1 MEHTLQNG
9 GAKGSPKFKQKL
21 LIAAVL
27 LTTVTSQAAGYA
39 NSVVLPSKLNLFGAM
54 DYYALFSAISGMG
67 TMISLPLVG
76 TLSRRYGVKMVTLF
90 GIVSHFLVRLGLTA
104 VPNLLIFAFGWV
116 LMGFAKGL
124 YMSAPYSIIVDIV
137 PSSETPRYYGYIS
150 TASAVGALIGP
161 AMTGIVVDL
170 FSADAALLIYGV
182 FGVFPVLVM
191 AKLYPN
197 HRSQRGEKFDFAG
210 IVLVSLFVCCTV
222 LWLSMVGKFF
232 APISLAGIGL
242 PIVAL
247 GALGALIKIELAIP
261 NPSVPIVMFRKKRF
275 AVTFCVQMLMV
286 AYSMCVTAY
295 VVVYVQQVMGDS
307 AFVSSTV
314 TMPQTVVQGI
324 LGFFVGGII
333 GKNFKKRFRPAALT
347 ALSLYIAA
355 LLLLSSLRPD
365 SSMLVIYAATAIGGI
380 SQAATQ
386 SIYVPFFQ
394 TDLKPEEI
402 PAAQGMFLFS
412 STGGASIFGAICGAA
427 MNLGASYNQIFLL
440 AAAMVGIALMIA
452 FFGFKFPQE
461 S

>member
-1 MEHTLQNG
+1 
-9 GAKGSPKFKQKL
+9 
-21 LIAAVL
+21 
-27 LTTVTSQAAGYA
+27 
-39 NSVVLPSKLNLFGAM
+39 
-54 DYYALFSAISGMG
+54 
-67 TMISLPLVG
+67 
-76 TLSRRYGVKMVTLF
+76 
-90 GIVSHFLVRLGLTA
+90 
-104 VPNLLIFAFGWV
+104 
-116 LMGFAKGL
+116 
-124 YMSAPYSIIVDIV
+124 
-137 PSSETPRYYGYIS
+137 
-150 TASAVGALIGP
+150 
-161 AMTGIVVDL
+161 
-170 FSADAALLIYGV
+170 
-182 FGVFPVLVM
+182 
-191 AKLYPN
+191 
-197 HRSQRGEKFDFAG
+197 
-210 IVLVSLFVCCTV
+210 
-222 LWLSMVGKFF
+222 
-232 APISLAGIGL
+232 
-242 PIVAL
+242 
-247 GALGALIKIELAIP
+247 
-261 NPSVPIVMFRKKRF
+261 MFRKKRF